1 MKKSNLWAGW
11 AAMYSICLTFSFIPA
26 PQGVL
31 SGFMLILSLFFF
43 LPPAMLL
50 YWAIPRREL
59 KVIRMIR
66 TISLASLVLT
76 FLLLILNFMSLA
88 FSYDV
93 GMAIYVALLFVS
105 VPMVCS
111 QAWVVSLFLWAILLM
126 VCLTQL
132 SKQKKKKK

>member
-11 AAMYSICLTFSFIPA
+11 AAMYSICLTFSFIPN

-31 SGFMLILSLFFF
+31 SGFMLILGLLFF

-50 YWAIPRREL
+50 YWAIPRREFEM
-59 KVIRMIR
+59 IRRIR
-66 TISLASLVLT
+66 TISLVSLVLT
-76 FLLLILNFMSLA
+76 FVLLILNFMSLA
-88 FSYDV
+88 FSYDL

-111 QAWVVSLFLWAILLM
+111 QAWVVSLFLWACPLM

-132 SKQKKKKK
+132 NKQKKKK

>member
-11 AAMYSICLTFSFIPA
+11 AAMYSICLTFSFIPN

-31 SGFMLILSLFFF
+31 SGFMLILGLLFF

-50 YWAIPRREL
+50 YWAIPRREF
-59 KVIRMIR
+59 KVIRRIR
-66 TISLASLVLT
+66 TISLVSLILT
-76 FLLLILNFMSLA
+76 FILLILNFMSLA

-111 QAWVVSLFLWAILLM
+111 QAWVVSLFLWAALLWGS
-126 VCLTQL
+126 LFSL
-132 SKQKKKKK
+132 KPPKK